1 MAHTRSREIYAAG
14 ILLAAGVWLT
24 EPARA
29 GSQAPAPRQVLE
41 VRATDFAFD
50 AADRLKAGHVT
61 LRLRNE
67 GLAPHQAWV
76 VRLAEGRT
84 LRDLERDLAQRAG
97 VGGDL
102 LPDWIDAV
110 GGPSA
115 VPAGEAAEVALDLR
129 PGRYAMLCLMPLGD
143 GALALMK
150 GMYRAFDVVEAP
162 SDTPS
167 PRSDAVVTLTER
179 SLAERGRLRRGSVH
193 VRVTNASSTTRELRV
208 YRLSAAGEVDALRRW
223 LASEIGV
230 SPAPSVGGVFGL
242 PPRGSGVLSLRLERG
257 EYALVSRPALTPAGS
272 RHSAATFLRPV
283 RID

>member
-1 MAHTRSREIYAAG
+1 MSDPRRTEIYAAG

-24 EPARA
+24 EQA
-29 GSQAPAPRQVLE
+29 GWPFEASAALQVLV

-50 AADRLKAGHVT
+50 APERLQAGHVT
-61 LRLRNE
+61 LRLQND
-67 GLAPHQAWV
+67 GLVPHQAWV

-84 LRDLERDLAQRAG
+84 LRDLERDLAEQGGAG
-97 VGGDL
+97 GGL
-102 LPDWIDAV
+102 LPHWIDPV

-115 VPAGEAAEVALDLR
+115 VSAGEAAEVTLDLR

-150 GMYRAFDVVEAP
+150 GMYRAFEVTEGP
-162 SDTPS
+162 SGTPS
-167 PRSDAVVTLTER
+167 PRSDAAVTLTER

-208 YRLSAAGEVDALRRW
+208 YRLTASNGADAMRSW
-223 LASEIGV
+223 LATEMGAA
-230 SPAPSVGGVFGL
+230 PAPSVGGVFGL
-242 PPRGSGVLSLRLERG
+242 PPRGTSVLALTLDRG
-257 EYALVSRPALTPAGS
+257 EYVLVSRPALTPAGS
-272 RHSAATFLRPV
+272 RHSAPTFLRPV

>member
-1 MAHTRSREIYAAG
+1 MAHPRGREIYAVG
-14 ILLAAGVWLT
+14 ILLAAGVWPT
-24 EPARA
+24 EPRSAA
-29 GSQAPAPRQVLE
+29 SQATVAAQVLE
-41 VRATDFAFD
+41 VRATDFAFE
-50 AADRLKAGHVT
+50 APERLQAGHVT

-67 GLAPHQAWV
+67 GLVAHQAWV
-76 VRLAEGRT
+76 VRLADGRT
-84 LRDLERDLAQRAG
+84 LRDLERDLAERAG
-97 VGGDL
+97 AGGEL
-102 LPDWIDAV
+102 LPHWIDAI

-115 VPAGEAAEVALDLR
+115 VAAGEAAEVALDLR

-150 GMYRAFDVVEAP
+150 GMYRAFEVAETP

-179 SLAERGRLRRGSVH
+179 SLAERGRLRRGWMH

-208 YRLSAAGEVDALRRW
+208 YRLTSAVGADALRRW
-223 LASEIGV
+223 LAAEVGV
-230 SPAPSVGGVFGL
+230 SPASAVGGVFGL
-242 PPRGSGVLSLRLERG
+242 PPGGSSVLTLGLDRG

-272 RHSAATFLRPV
+272 RHSAATLLRPV